1 MAGLGRRFRWA
12 RYGRFCASVGL
23 AVVVSSL
30 LFPAAAWAACSSTQ
44 IPDCRPCRKPV
55 CLFDGDTSRWV
66 CQADS
71 TKNGVSCTDNNACTT
86 GDVCSDGACVGTP
99 VTCPSDQCN
108 NPGTCNTAT
117 GACSS

>member
-1 MAGLGRRFRWA
+1 MVSRF
-12 RYGRFCASVGL
+12 
-23 AVVVSSL
+23 AVAVI
-30 LFPAAAWAACSSTQ
+30 AAAVTLAPRAWAVCSSTG
-44 IPDCRPCRKPV
+44 IPNCQPCGKAV

-71 TKNGVSCTDNNACTT
+71 TRNGASCSDGNACTT